1 MVVLYLETERT
12 VSATASPAAPARDS
26 GFRISRTRSPAPTVS
41 GGGRREGRGR
51 RPRVARLAAPQN
63 LRNWNPA
70 GATVSG
76 RLFPYL
82 EPRPTTMEG
91 DEGVRTGKQVLCRS
105 PGVAE
110 VGPDEEAGTMM
121 PGQHWGKGT
130 DCLGGGA
137 VRPTH
142 VTSRHVTSSAARPG
156 RAVEAIGQR
165 GAEEPAMRGSGRGC
179 QPAATG

>member
-1 MVVLYLETERT
+1 
-12 VSATASPAAPARDS
+12 
-26 GFRISRTRSPAPTVS
+26 
-41 GGGRREGRGR
+41 
-51 RPRVARLAAPQN
+51 
-63 LRNWNPA
+63 
-70 GATVSG
+70 
-76 RLFPYL
+76 
-82 EPRPTTMEG
+82 MEG